1 MQAAQ
6 LAHTHR
12 HPMADQHVL
21 DIFQVRHPHC
31 PCGLCRYYLEAF
43 CKDERQ
49 SRQLA
54 EALEAAVTAELVQPE
69 AHGLTRPQH

>member
-1 MQAAQ
+1 
-6 LAHTHR
+6 
-12 HPMADQHVL
+12 
-21 DIFQVRHPHC
+21 
-31 PCGLCRYYLEAF
+31 LCRYYLEAF

>member
-1 MQAAQ
+1 MLQTS
-6 LAHTHR
+6 LNCGMR
-12 HPMADQHVL
+12 IP
-21 DIFQVRHPHC
+21 
-31 PCGLCRYYLEAF
+31 PCDLCRYYLEAF
-43 CKDERQ
+43 CKDEQQ